1 MKKSVWTNI
10 KLLWAIVLGVVIGVF
25 GFSVLPATAQINLNP
40 IGIVKDIGSS
50 VTGVAPTQWVVT
62 TTPFSGSAT
71 RVAFTKHN
79 TKTGQTLIATCE
91 GICDEEEERTWY
103 EFPVDGK

>member
-10 KLLWAIVLGVVIGVF
+10 KLLWAVVLGVVIGVF

-50 VTGVAPTQWVVT
+50 ITGVAPTQWIVT
-62 TTPFSGSAT
+62 TTPYSGT
-71 RVAFTKHN
+71 EGYIAFTRHN

-91 GICDEEEERTWY
+91 RACDKKKEMTWY
-103 EFPVDGK
+103 EFPVEGK